1 MTRAPSHDRLAHMSD
16 DVAQLVKPIHI
27 AVRGRIVTH
36 PPLLDQ
42 LRQACVPGN
51 SQRGPERRR
60 IPDSRP
66 PLRLEAVDLL
76 SGVYVGI
83 SLWHAKL
90 RLLSPP
96 AGVDWQKTVLRALVG
111 AAPTLAPSIADWL
124 AADVA
129 CWWHDAAV
137 GSGWRPDDLRRL
149 R

>member
-1 MTRAPSHDRLAHMSD
+1 MKAPSHDRLAHMSD
-16 DVAQLVKPIHI
+16 DIRQLVQPIHVAI
-27 AVRGRIVTH
+27 RGRIVTH
-36 PPLLDQ
+36 PALLDQ

-51 SQRGPERRR
+51 AQRGPERRR

-66 PLRLEAVDLL
+66 PLRLDAVDLL

-83 SLWHAKL
+83 SGWHAKL
-90 RLLSPP
+90 RLASPP

-111 AAPTLAPSIADWL
+111 AAPELAPSIADWL
-124 AADVA
+124 AADVES
-129 CWWHDAAV
+129 WWHDCAV